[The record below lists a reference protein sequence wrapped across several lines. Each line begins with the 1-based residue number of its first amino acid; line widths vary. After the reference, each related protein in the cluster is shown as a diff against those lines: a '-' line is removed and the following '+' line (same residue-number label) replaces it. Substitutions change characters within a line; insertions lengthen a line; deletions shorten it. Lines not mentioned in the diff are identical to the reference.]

1 MSLQYMKNTTLNN
14 PDIIVK
20 DERILDLDRI
30 VEEVKQS
37 EEWEAVK
44 MNLLEIGIEK
54 GIEQGI
60 EKGVEQSR
68 TEIIQNMLNS
78 GFTSEEVSKVTQ
90 IPLDV
95 VREVERKANESKGKQ
110 RAQNQ

>member
-1 MSLQYMKNTTLNN
+1 M
-14 PDIIVK
+14 
-20 DERILDLDRI
+20 DRI

-60 EKGVEQSR
+60 EQSR
-68 TEIIQNMLNS
+68 TEIIRNMLSS
-78 GFTSEEVSKVTQ
+78 GLSSEEVSKVTQ

-95 VREVERKANESKGKQ
+95 VREAERKANGSKRKQ
-110 RAQNQ
+110 QVQS

>member
-1 MSLQYMKNTTLNN
+1 MKNTTLNN

-20 DERILDLDRI
+20 DERILDLDSI
-30 VEEVKQS
+30 VKEVKQS

-60 EKGVEQSR
+60 KQGIERGIEQSR
-68 TEIIQNMLNS
+68 TEIIRNMLSS
-78 GFTSEEVSKVTQ
+78 GLPSEKVSEVTQ

-95 VREVERKANESKGKQ
+95 VKEVERKANESKGNSRCRVSK
-110 RAQNQ
+110 